1 MEAGDKVA
9 RLLAIGAALSA
20 ERDIDR
26 LLEMILL
33 AAKELTGADG
43 GTLYLVNDGE
53 QLEARM
59 LHTSSLGFAMG
70 GTTGI
75 PVTLAPLDLGD
86 TQSAA
91 ASCARDH
98 VAINLADVYA
108 PSVYDFTGSRRFD
121 AATGYRTRSLLCTPL
136 ITQQGEVIGVVQLI
150 NAPGGFDGEAA
161 MLARSLASQ
170 AAVAIEN
177 RRLLD
182 QLAALFEA
190 FIAMIN
196 AAIDEKS
203 PYTGGHCARVPELTL
218 MLADA
223 AAETSAGPLAEF
235 AMSEADRYELRIAG
249 LLHDCGK
256 VTTPVHVVDKATKLE
271 TIFDRIA
278 LIDTRFEV
286 LRRDAEVAELRGQI
300 TPAVRAALLAELADE
315 QAFLRGANTGGE
327 RMRSEDIARVRSIA
341 GRRWSVDGE
350 DKPFLSDDEVENL
363 TIFAGTLT
371 GAERQIIN
379 QHIVTTISMLEALP
393 WPKHL
398 RRVPEFAGGHHE
410 RMDGKG
416 YPRGLTRD
424 QMSIP
429 ARAMAIADIFEA
441 LTAADRPYKPAKPLS
456 ESLRIL
462 GAFRDNGH
470 IDPDLFDLFIKERVY
485 LRYAA
490 RFLPLEQV
498 DREDFDEL
506 LSNAEAT

>member
-1 MEAGDKVA
+1 MDTTDKLA
-9 RLLAIGAALSA
+9 RLLEIGAALSA

-26 LLEMILL
+26 LLETILL

-43 GTLYLVNDGE
+43 GTLYLVNDQG
-53 QLEARM
+53 QLEAKM

-75 PVTLAPLDLGD
+75 AVALPPLDLSD
-86 TQSAA
+86 RKSAA
-91 ASCARDH
+91 ASCARDGA
-98 VAINLADVYA
+98 AINLADVYA

-121 AATGYRTRSLLCTPL
+121 AANSYRTRSLLCTPL
-136 ITQQGEVIGVVQLI
+136 TTQQGETIGVVQLV
-150 NAPGGFDGEAA
+150 NAPDVFREDAA

-223 AAETSAGPLAEF
+223 AAAAIDGPLADF
-235 AMSEADRYELRIAG
+235 HMSEADRYELRIAG

-286 LRRDAEVAELRGQI
+286 LRRDAELAQLRGEI
-300 TPAVRAALLAELADE
+300 SEADCTALLAELRDDQTFL
-315 QAFLRGANTGGE
+315 QAANLGGE
-327 RMRSEDIARVRSIA
+327 RMRDADIARIHRIA
-341 GRRWSVDGE
+341 ERRWRPAGGAE
-350 DKPFLSDDEVENL
+350 LPFLSPEEVENL
-363 TIFAGTLT
+363 TIVAGTLT
-371 GAERQIIN
+371 GAERQAIN

-398 RRVPEFAGGHHE
+398 KRVPEFAGGHHE

-416 YPRGLTRD
+416 YPKGLTRD

-462 GAFRDNGH
+462 AAFRDNGH
-470 IDPDLFDLFIKERVY
+470 IDPDLFDLFVRERVY
-485 LRYAA
+485 LRYAE
-490 RFLPLEQV
+490 RFLPEGQV
-498 DREDFDEL
+498 DKQDFDEL
-506 LSNAEAT
+506 LSEAV